1 MQYVVNDLGLISP
14 FEGFKDLG
22 TPEDPL
28 GKQVAEYMQ
37 DSSLKTYPWTF
48 QYMPSQQFK
57 DDFGADLAQYAS
69 GNLEWDEVVT
79 AFKENWA
86 AEKAANWKK

>member
-1 MQYVVNDLGLISP
+1 
-14 FEGFKDLG
+14 
-22 TPEDPL
+22 
-28 GKQVAEYMQ
+28 MQ
-37 DSSLKTYPWTF
+37 DSSVKTYPWTF